1 MENLSFRL
9 FLLMSLLNTTRVCIL
24 YVSSNVCL
32 LCDCVSDGMTIS
44 VNCENRLLKNV
55 PDIVHSNSTSLDLR
69 TNCINELRNNSF
81 SGLHHL
87 KKLDLSN
94 NNIELIEIATFWP
107 LTALEELR
115 LEKTGLGLL
124 QRALRPGIFRGL
136 IHLKS
141 LSLQNNIHQSIVNAT
156 RLPDRSFSD
165 LVGLENLHIDGA
177 SSYVFGPGFR
187 NLTNF
192 KSLTMSGWDG
202 YCKLGRLESQTFM
215 YVTYLQNIDIINCKL
230 NYIDPGAFRPLK
242 NLQTL
247 NLSENTDLGFQNFQ
261 RLLEGLK
268 DTSVRI
274 LNITSIV
281 FPFGVG
287 SRLSKD
293 NVQDLEKTRLEEV
306 YMNTNAIELIDYG
319 VLSNFPSTL
328 RKLYLRQ
335 NRLVFTIFVYE
346 IFNLF
351 NLNVFDAGNQQ
362 PSTYDDDR
370 RGREKRSV
378 DIRSKSFPS
387 FENSV
392 SLSMVLM
399 ETRNEENDTRYKIS
413 EYYKTNKTISRTVST
428 WKVLKHRRFQRDSS
442 KGTRHFETLSYPN
455 SEKKYMLSEEHKS
468 DIEGRNLNNPIHGIK
483 ETLNYNSN
491 SFSLKRKRSVITPIA
506 NKYSMPPEDQM
517 STSVPTKAAPQPGL
531 MTPEDQLTTTQ
542 SAPHKIALTTFICT
556 RSRSNFLLL
565 DFDGVENNIT
575 YMDIS
580 GNEIPNLQNSSFAG
594 LSRLEFLN
602 LSSNQIASVESGTFA
617 PLQSL
622 IYLDLSNNQLPNSI
636 TRRLPSNLF
645 ETMFNLQVLNISK
658 YSISYLPPTLFQTL
672 HHVKVLDI
680 STNSLNDFNVNL
692 KNLTELQIL
701 DLSDNHLS
709 FLELD
714 IMNHVDNLARNHSIL
729 VDLSRNKL
737 FCTCKTLPFLHWL
750 KETKVVLVNK
760 EHYYCRLEND
770 SVQPLNDT
778 EFLERLEESCKS
790 YLMVY
795 IGTTIAVT
803 FIIAS
808 ILFFLVYTYR
818 WKLRYLYYMAKL
830 KLPTKPIDNIEEVF
844 INDSFISY
852 AEEDVLF
859 VKNCLVQELEVNRGR
874 KLVINDRDFLPGDVV
889 TTAILRAI
897 RESRKTVSLI
907 SNASVKNK
915 LWIFEMHMA
924 QMESLHTKRD
934 ALILVLL
941 ENIPNKNLPMDVF
954 NVLKSCPSIEYPNDK
969 HAQMAFWIKL
979 NEYLSAG

>member
-1 MENLSFRL
+1 MESLSFRL
-9 FLLMSLLNTTRVCIL
+9 FLLLSWSSAARVCIF
-24 YVSSNVCL
+24 YVSSNVCR

-44 VNCENRLLKNV
+44 VNCKNRRLMNV
-55 PDIVHSNSTSLDLR
+55 PGIIHSNSTSLDLR
-69 TNCINELRNNSF
+69 TNCIKELRNNSF

-94 NNIELIEIATFWP
+94 NKIELIEIATFWP
-107 LTALEELR
+107 LSALEELR
-115 LEKTGLGLL
+115 LEKTNLALL

-141 LSLQNNIHQSIVNAT
+141 LNLQNNIQQSIVNAT
-156 RLPDRSFSD
+156 RLPDTTFSD

-177 SSYVFGPGFR
+177 PSYVFGPGFG
-187 NLTNF
+187 NLTNL
-192 KSLTMSGWDG
+192 KILIMSGRDG
-202 YCKLGRLESQTFM
+202 FCELGRLESQTFM
-215 YVTYLQNIDIINCKL
+215 YVSYLRNIDIIHCKL

-268 DTSVRI
+268 DTSIRV

-281 FPFGVG
+281 FPYGVG
-287 SRLSKD
+287 SRLTKD
-293 NVQDLEKTRLEEV
+293 NVQDLFTTRLEEV
-306 YMNTNAIELIDYG
+306 YMNTNAIELIDHG

-335 NRLVFTIFVYE
+335 NRLVFTLFMCE

-351 NLNVFDAGNQQ
+351 NLNVFDAGHQQ
-362 PSTYDDDR
+362 PSGHDDYR
-370 RGREKRSV
+370 WGRKTRHV
-378 DIRSKSFPS
+378 DIRGKSFPS
-387 FENSV
+387 FENSE
-392 SLSMVLM
+392 SLSMVFVD
-399 ETRNEENDTRYKIS
+399 TRKEENDTMYETS
-413 EYYKTNKTISRTVST
+413 EYYKTNKTISRTISI
-428 WKVLKHRRFQRDSS
+428 WKKLKHRRCQGDSVEA
-442 KGTRHFETLSYPN
+442 TRHFEIPSYPN

-468 DIEGRNLNNPIHGIK
+468 DIEGRNLNNPIHGRK
-483 ETLNYNSN
+483 ETLKDNSN
-491 SFSLKRKRSVITPIA
+491 SFSLKRKRSVITPFA
-506 NKYSMPPEDQM
+506 NEYSMPPEDQM

-542 SAPHKIALTTFICT
+542 SAPHKISLTTFICT
-556 RSRSNFLLL
+556 RSRSNFVLL
-565 DFDGVENNIT
+565 DFKEYENNIT

-622 IYLDLSNNQLPNSI
+622 KYLDLSNNQLPNSS
-636 TRRLPSNLF
+636 TRRLHSNLF
-645 ETMFNLQVLNISK
+645 ETLFNLQVLNISK
-658 YSISYLPPTLFQTL
+658 YSIAYLPPTLFQTL
-672 HHVKVLDI
+672 HHVKVLDL

-709 FLELD
+709 FLELN

-737 FCTCKTLPFLHWL
+737 FCTCKTLTFLHWL

-760 EHYYCRLEND
+760 EQYLCILEND
-770 SVQPLNDT
+770 FVQPLNDT

-795 IGTTIAVT
+795 IVTTIAVT

-808 ILFFLVYTYR
+808 IIFFLLYKYR
-818 WKLRYLYYMAKL
+818 WKLRYLYYMAQL

-844 INDSFISY
+844 INDGFISY

-874 KLVINDRDFLPGDVV
+874 KLVINDRDFVPGEVV

-907 SNASVKNK
+907 SNASVKNNW
-915 LWIFEMHMA
+915 WIFEMHMA
-924 QMESLHTKRD
+924 QMESIHTKRD

-969 HAQMAFWIKL
+969 HAQTAFWIKL
-979 NEYLSAG
+979 NEFIN